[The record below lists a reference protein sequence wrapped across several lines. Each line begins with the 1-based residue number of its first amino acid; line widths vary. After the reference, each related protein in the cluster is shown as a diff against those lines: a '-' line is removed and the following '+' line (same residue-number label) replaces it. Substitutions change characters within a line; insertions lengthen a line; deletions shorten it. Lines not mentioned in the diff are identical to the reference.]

1 MTSSIPPAADPGSAT
16 PSDRLWLR
24 SELMGTQVITR
35 DTGRR
40 LGVVGEVVVDIDRRE
55 VVALGLRDNPL
66 TRFLPG
72 LPRWMPLDRIRQVGD
87 VILVDSADSLVEAFN
102 PERYSKVIN
111 CQVITEA
118 GNVLGRVLGFSFDI
132 ETGELASLVIGAL
145 GVPLLGEGV
154 LSTWELSV
162 QELVSSGPDRIIVY
176 EGADEK
182 LKQLSS
188 GLLEKLGIGGSSWEQ
203 EERDRFRSTMVP
215 VENQLAAGQAAT
227 SEQRRIQPATSRA
240 VVPEEQLEYVEV
252 EERREREPLRQRRYL
267 DEDEPEYRPE
277 GRQPR
282 GVDGPRGQFDRQD
295 LDRGE
300 RQDRERDQL
309 GRDRFD
315 LDRDDSY
322 RRDMDRRD
330 FDRQDFDRR
339 DMDRR
344 DFDPR
349 DMDRPNLNRRDF
361 DQQDFDRRDLDS
373 GEPARPDLGRRDPGR
388 GDLGRRELDRREPDR
403 RAPGRSDLDSGNPG
417 RSDLD
422 GGGDLGNGDIYGQ
435 DRYDRDSGRFD
446 TAAQDPGPRDA
457 YSRDRGPRDLGR
469 RDFDLPNREPQLQKR
484 WDQDPG
490 ELDRSAGRGLDP
502 IKDRQL
508 DAGEKS
514 PSQPS
519 AASGR
524 ALEARPA
531 PRRHDSGPLDVE
543 VEPLP
548 QAGRQ
553 DPATRQDPAPRQLD
567 DRDTGFEDPW

>member
-267 DEDEPEYRPE
+267 DEDEPEFRSE
-277 GRQPR
+277 DREPR
-282 GVDGPRGQFDRQD
+282 GSAGPLGQFDRPNLERRD
-295 LDRGE
+295 FDRGE
-300 RQDRERDQL
+300 REDRERDQL

-322 RRDMDRRD
+322 RRDLDR
-330 FDRQDFDRR
+330 
-339 DMDRR
+339 
-344 DFDPR
+344 
-349 DMDRPNLNRRDF
+349 
-361 DQQDFDRRDLDS
+361 
-373 GEPARPDLGRRDPGR
+373 GEPARPDLDRGNLNR
-388 GDLGRRELDRREPDR
+388 GDLGRSDLGRSESDRRDL
-403 RAPGRSDLDSGNPG
+403 GRSDLDRRGQGGQVLGSGG
-417 RSDLD
+417 LGS
-422 GGGDLGNGDIYGQ
+422 GDLYGQ
-435 DRYDRDSGRFD
+435 DRYGRDPDRFD
-446 TAAQDPGPRDA
+446 TESGDPGSRDGYSRDA
-457 YSRDRGPRDLGR
+457 TSRDTYGYDDYGNNDYGGDAYGRDRGPRDLGR
-469 RDFDLPNREPQLQKR
+469 RDFDLPNREPQLQNR
-484 WDQDPG
+484 WDQDPR
-490 ELDRSAGRGLDP
+490 ELDRPAGRGLDP

-508 DAGEKS
+508 DAGERS

-519 AASGR
+519 AAAGR

-543 VEPLP
+543 AEPLP

-553 DPATRQDPAPRQLD
+553 DPATQQDTAPRQLD

>member
-300 RQDRERDQL
+300 RQDRERDQS

-373 GEPARPDLGRRDPGR
+373 GEPARPDLGRR
-388 GDLGRRELDRREPDR
+388 ELD
-403 RAPGRSDLDSGNPG
+403 RSDLDSGDLYG
-417 RSDLD
+417 R
-422 GGGDLGNGDIYGQ
+422 
-435 DRYDRDSGRFD
+435 DRYDRDPGSFDAEAGDPGSRDVYSRDASSRDPYGPDSSGR
-446 TAAQDPGPRDA
+446 DPSGRDP
-457 YSRDRGPRDLGR
+457 YGRDRGPRDLGR
-469 RDFDLPNREPQLQKR
+469 RDFDLPNREPQLQSR
-484 WDQDPG
+484 WDQDPR

-514 PSQPS
+514 PPQPS
-519 AASGR
+519 AAAGR

>member
-267 DEDEPEYRPE
+267 DEDEPEYIPE
-277 GRQPR
+277 GREPR

-300 RQDRERDQL
+300 RQDRERDQS

-322 RRDMDRRD
+322 RRDLDRRDMDRRD

-339 DMDRR
+339 DLDR
-344 DFDPR
+344 
-349 DMDRPNLNRRDF
+349 
-361 DQQDFDRRDLDS
+361 
-373 GEPARPDLGRRDPGR
+373 GEPARPDLDRGNLNR
-388 GDLGRRELDRREPDR
+388 GDLGRSDLGRSESDRRDL
-403 RAPGRSDLDSGNPG
+403 GRSDLDRRGQGGRVLGSGG
-417 RSDLD
+417 LGS
-422 GGGDLGNGDIYGQ
+422 GDLYGQ
-435 DRYDRDSGRFD
+435 DRYGRDPDRFD
-446 TAAQDPGPRDA
+446 AEAGDPGSRDA
-457 YSRDRGPRDLGR
+457 YSRDASSRDTYGNDDYGNNDYGNDAYGRDRGPRDLGR
-469 RDFDLPNREPQLQKR
+469 RDFDLPNREPRLQNR
-484 WDQDPG
+484 WDQDPR

-519 AASGR
+519 AAAGR

-548 QAGRQ
+548 QSGRQ
-553 DPATRQDPAPRQLD
+553 DPATRQDPSPRQLD
-567 DRDTGFEDPW
+567 DRDKGFEDPW

>member
-1 MTSSIPPAADPGSAT
+1 
-16 PSDRLWLR
+16 
-24 SELMGTQVITR
+24 MGTQVITR

-277 GRQPR
+277 DRQPR

-300 RQDRERDQL
+300 REDRERDQF

-322 RRDMDRRD
+322 RRDLDRRD
-330 FDRQDFDRR
+330 LDRR
-339 DMDRR
+339 DMDQ
-344 DFDPR
+344 
-349 DMDRPNLNRRDF
+349 PNRNRRDF
-361 DQQDFDRRDLDS
+361 DQQDFDRRDMDR
-373 GEPARPDLGRRDPGR
+373 GEPARPDLDRGNLDR
-388 GDLGRRELDRREPDR
+388 GDLGRSESDRRDL
-403 RAPGRSDLDSGNPG
+403 GRSDLDRRGQGGRDLGSGG
-417 RSDLD
+417 LGS
-422 GGGDLGNGDIYGQ
+422 GDLYGQ
-435 DRYDRDSGRFD
+435 DRYGRDPERFD
-446 TAAQDPGPRDA
+446 AEAGDPGSRDA
-457 YSRDRGPRDLGR
+457 YSRDASSRDAYGNNDYGNDAYGRDRDPRDLGR

-484 WDQDPG
+484 WDQDPR
-490 ELDRSAGRGLDP
+490 ELDRPAGRGLDP
-502 IKDRQL
+502 FKDRQL
-508 DAGEKS
+508 DAGERS

-519 AASGR
+519 AAAGR

-553 DPATRQDPAPRQLD
+553 DPATQQDSSPRQLD

>member
-1 MTSSIPPAADPGSAT
+1 
-16 PSDRLWLR
+16 
-24 SELMGTQVITR
+24 MGTQVITR

-267 DEDEPEYRPE
+267 DEDEPEFRSE
-277 GRQPR
+277 DREPR
-282 GVDGPRGQFDRQD
+282 GSAGPRGQFDRPNLERRD
-295 LDRGE
+295 FDRGE
-300 RQDRERDQL
+300 REDRERDQL

-322 RRDMDRRD
+322 RRDLDR
-330 FDRQDFDRR
+330 
-339 DMDRR
+339 
-344 DFDPR
+344 
-349 DMDRPNLNRRDF
+349 
-361 DQQDFDRRDLDS
+361 
-373 GEPARPDLGRRDPGR
+373 GEPARPDLDRGNLNR
-388 GDLGRRELDRREPDR
+388 GDLGRSDLGRSESDRRDL
-403 RAPGRSDLDSGNPG
+403 GRSDLDRRGQGGRVLGSGG
-417 RSDLD
+417 LGS
-422 GGGDLGNGDIYGQ
+422 GDLYGQ
-435 DRYDRDSGRFD
+435 DRYGRDPDRIDTESG
-446 TAAQDPGPRDA
+446 DPGSRDGYSRDA
-457 YSRDRGPRDLGR
+457 TSRDTYGYDDYGNNDYGGDAYGRDRGPRDLGR
-469 RDFDLPNREPQLQKR
+469 RDFDLPNREPQLQNR
-484 WDQDPG
+484 WDPDPR
-490 ELDRSAGRGLDP
+490 ELDRPAGRGLDP

-508 DAGEKS
+508 DAGERS

-519 AASGR
+519 AAAGR

-543 VEPLP
+543 AEPLP

-553 DPATRQDPAPRQLD
+553 DPATQQDTAPRQLD

>member
-514 PSQPS
+514 PPQPS

>member
-1 MTSSIPPAADPGSAT
+1 
-16 PSDRLWLR
+16 
-24 SELMGTQVITR
+24 
-35 DTGRR
+35 
-40 LGVVGEVVVDIDRRE
+40 
-55 VVALGLRDNPL
+55 
-66 TRFLPG
+66 
-72 LPRWMPLDRIRQVGD
+72 MPLDRIRQVGD

-267 DEDEPEYRPE
+267 DEDEPEYRSE

-330 FDRQDFDRR
+330 FDRR

-349 DMDRPNLNRRDF
+349 DMDRPNLDRRDF
-361 DQQDFDRRDLDS
+361 DRQDFDRRDLDRS
-373 GEPARPDLGRRDPGR
+373 EPARPDLDRGDLDRRNQDR
-388 GDLGRRELDRREPDR
+388 GDLGGSDLNRNEFDG
-403 RAPGRSDLDSGNPG
+403 RAPDRSDLDRRQLDSGDLYGRDRYEREPG
-417 RSDLD
+417 RFDAAAEDPRSRDDYNSDAYNPDAYGRNNNSRDL
-422 GGGDLGNGDIYGQ
+422 GGGDAF
-435 DRYDRDSGRFD
+435 DSE
-446 TAAQDPGPRDA
+446 A

-514 PSQPS
+514 PPQPS

-531 PRRHDSGPLDVE
+531 PRRQDSGPLDVE

-548 QAGRQ
+548 QSGRQ
-553 DPATRQDPAPRQLD
+553 DPATRQDPSPRQLD

>member
-1 MTSSIPPAADPGSAT
+1 
-16 PSDRLWLR
+16 
-24 SELMGTQVITR
+24 MGTQVITR

-203 EERDRFRSTMVP
+203 EERDRFRTSMVP

-277 GRQPR
+277 DRETRGADSPRRQL
-282 GVDGPRGQFDRQD
+282 DRQD

-300 RQDRERDQL
+300 REDR
-309 GRDRFD
+309 
-315 LDRDDSY
+315 DRDDSY
-322 RRDMDRRD
+322 RRDLDRRDLDRRD

-339 DMDRR
+339 DLDRGERERPDLDRR
-344 DFDPR
+344 DQYSR
-349 DMDRPNLNRRDF
+349 DTSGRD
-361 DQQDFDRRDLDS
+361 DYGRD
-373 GEPARPDLGRRDPGR
+373 
-388 GDLGRRELDRREPDR
+388 
-403 RAPGRSDLDSGNPG
+403 NY
-417 RSDLD
+417 
-422 GGGDLGNGDIYGQ
+422 GGDLGGGDA
-435 DRYDRDSGRFD
+435 YDRDG
-446 TAAQDPGPRDA
+446 GN
-457 YSRDRGPRDLGR
+457 RDLGR
-469 RDFDLPNREPQLQKR
+469 RDFDLPNRDSQLQNL
-484 WDQDPG
+484 WDQDPRD
-490 ELDRSAGRGLDP
+490 LDRPASRSLDP

-508 DAGEKS
+508 DRGERS

-519 AASGR
+519 APAGR
-524 ALEARPA
+524 GLEARPA

-548 QAGRQ
+548 EAGRQ
-553 DPATRQDPAPRQLD
+553 DLATRQDPAPRQRD

>member
-1 MTSSIPPAADPGSAT
+1 LTSSIPPAADPGSAT

-267 DEDEPEYRPE
+267 DEDEPEFRSE
-277 GRQPR
+277 DREPR
-282 GVDGPRGQFDRQD
+282 GSAGPLGQFDRPNLERRD
-295 LDRGE
+295 FDRGE
-300 RQDRERDQL
+300 REDRERDQL

-322 RRDMDRRD
+322 RRDLDR
-330 FDRQDFDRR
+330 
-339 DMDRR
+339 
-344 DFDPR
+344 
-349 DMDRPNLNRRDF
+349 
-361 DQQDFDRRDLDS
+361 
-373 GEPARPDLGRRDPGR
+373 GEPARPDLDRGNLNR
-388 GDLGRRELDRREPDR
+388 GDLGRSDLGRSESDRRDL
-403 RAPGRSDLDSGNPG
+403 GRSDLDRRGQGGRVLGSGG
-417 RSDLD
+417 LGS
-422 GGGDLGNGDIYGQ
+422 GDLYGQ
-435 DRYDRDSGRFD
+435 DRYGRDPDRFD
-446 TAAQDPGPRDA
+446 TESGDPGSRDGYSRDA
-457 YSRDRGPRDLGR
+457 TSRDTYGYDDYGNNDYGGDAYGRDRGPRDLGR
-469 RDFDLPNREPQLQKR
+469 RDFDLPNREPQLQNR
-484 WDQDPG
+484 WDQDPR
-490 ELDRSAGRGLDP
+490 ELDRPAGRGLDP

-508 DAGEKS
+508 DAGERS

-519 AASGR
+519 AAAGR

-543 VEPLP
+543 AEPLP

-553 DPATRQDPAPRQLD
+553 DPATQQDTAPRQLD

>member
-154 LSTWELSV
+154 LSTWELPV
-162 QELVSSGPDRIIVY
+162 AELVSSGPDRIIVY

-203 EERDRFRSTMVP
+203 EERDRFRTSMVP

-227 SEQRRIQPATSRA
+227 NEQRRIQPATSRA

-267 DEDEPEYRPE
+267 DEDEPEFRSE
-277 GRQPR
+277 DREPR
-282 GVDGPRGQFDRQD
+282 GLDSPRRD

-300 RQDRERDQL
+300 REDRDRDQL

-322 RRDMDRRD
+322 RRDLDRRD
-330 FDRQDFDRR
+330 LDRRDLDRQDFDRR
-339 DMDRR
+339 D
-344 DFDPR
+344 
-349 DMDRPNLNRRDF
+349 
-361 DQQDFDRRDLDS
+361 FDR
-373 GEPARPDLGRRDPGR
+373 GERARPDLDRRDP
-388 GDLGRRELDRREPDR
+388 DRRESDR
-403 RAPGRSDLDSGNPG
+403 RGLVRSDLGSGDPY
-417 RSDLD
+417 D
-422 GGGDLGNGDIYGQ
+422 Q
-435 DRYDRDSGRFD
+435 DRYDRDPSRFD
-446 TAAQDPGPRDA
+446 TAADDPRGRDA
-457 YSRDRGPRDLGR
+457 YSRDAYSRDAYSRDACSRDTSARDAYGRDLDGGDAYVRDHDNRDLGR
-469 RDFDLPNREPQLQKR
+469 QDFDLPNREPQLQNR
-484 WDQDPG
+484 WDQDPR
-490 ELDRSAGRGLDP
+490 ELDRPASRSLDP

-508 DAGEKS
+508 DRGERS

-519 AASGR
+519 APAGR
-524 ALEARPA
+524 SLEARPA

-548 QAGRQ
+548 EAG
-553 DPATRQDPAPRQLD
+553 RQDPAPRQLD

>member
-1 MTSSIPPAADPGSAT
+1 
-16 PSDRLWLR
+16 
-24 SELMGTQVITR
+24 MGTQVITR

-102 PERYSKVIN
+102 PDRYSKVIN

-267 DEDEPEYRPE
+267 DEDEPDYRPE
-277 GRQPR
+277 GREPR
-282 GVDGPRGQFDRQD
+282 GAAGPRGQFDRQD
-295 LDRGE
+295 LDR
-300 RQDRERDQL
+300 
-309 GRDRFD
+309 
-315 LDRDDSY
+315 DDSY
-322 RRDMDRRD
+322 RRDLDRRDFDRRDMDRRDMDQPNLDRRD

-339 DMDRR
+339 DLDR
-344 DFDPR
+344 
-349 DMDRPNLNRRDF
+349 
-361 DQQDFDRRDLDS
+361 
-373 GEPARPDLGRRDPGR
+373 GEPARPDLAR
-388 GDLGRRELDRREPDR
+388 GDLGRRELD
-403 RAPGRSDLDSGNPG
+403 S
-417 RSDLD
+417 
-422 GGGDLGNGDIYGQ
+422 GDLYGQ
-435 DRYDRDSGRFD
+435 DRYDRDPDRFD
-446 TAAQDPGPRDA
+446 TTDQDPGRRDA
-457 YSRDRGPRDLGR
+457 YSRDPSSRDAYGRDLGSRETSAGDDRRRDLNDAYDRESNSRDLGGGDAFGRDRGPRDLGR
-469 RDFDLPNREPQLQKR
+469 RDFDLPNREPQLQNR
-484 WDQDPG
+484 WDQQDAR
-490 ELDRSAGRGLDP
+490 ELDKPTGRGLDP

-508 DAGEKS
+508 DRDERS
-514 PSQPS
+514 PAQPS
-519 AASGR
+519 AAAGR
-524 ALEARPA
+524 ALSARPA
-531 PRRHDSGPLDVE
+531 PRRADSGPLDVE

-553 DPATRQDPAPRQLD
+553 DPATQQDPAPRKLD
-567 DRDTGFEDPW
+567 NRDTGFEDPW